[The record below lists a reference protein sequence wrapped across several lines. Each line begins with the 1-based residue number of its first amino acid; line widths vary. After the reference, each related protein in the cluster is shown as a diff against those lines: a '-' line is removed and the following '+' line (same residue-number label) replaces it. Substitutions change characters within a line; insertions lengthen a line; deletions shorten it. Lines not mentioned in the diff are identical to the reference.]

1 MKNRK
6 LSTILLSLLSL
17 IAALYGLFR
26 VTNPR
31 PDQKGRD
38 KPDFAVSNNATAS
51 MDKLYRAQLDSI
63 ATIANSLQVKEYAIK
78 AQLYKAK
85 ESNRSL
91 QQQVNGLVARSRAT
105 TDTPAKLVVCD
116 SLQEAVGEWVT
127 VSVYKDSL
135 YESEVGALNEI
146 ISNKDSALYVRQ
158 KMYASIRQ
166 SYDNCSANNELLL
179 EENKLYARRSKGLH
193 IKNKF
198 LSVGV
203 MLVSGIAVYS
213 FIKH

>member
-6 LSTILLSLLSL
+6 LTILLSLLCL
-17 IAALYGLFR
+17 IAALYGLFH

-31 PDQKGRD
+31 PAQKGRD
-38 KPDFAVSNNATAS
+38 KPDYPISKNATANL
-51 MDKLYRAQLDSI
+51 DKMYRAQLDSI
-63 ATIANSLQVKEYAIK
+63 AAIASSLQVKESGIK
-78 AQLYKAK
+78 AQLYKVK

-105 TDTPAKLVVCD
+105 TDTPAKLVMCD

-127 VSVYKDSL
+127 ESAHKDSL
-135 YESEVGALNEI
+135 YESEVSVLNEI
-146 ISNKDSALYVRQ
+146 ISNKDSTLYVRQ
-158 KMYASIRQ
+158 QMYATIRQ
-166 SYDNCSANNELLL
+166 SFDNCFANNELLL
-179 EENKLYARRSKGLH
+179 EENKLFARQSKRLL
-193 IKNKF
+193 IKNKI
-198 LSVGV
+198 LSAGV

>member
-17 IAALYGLFR
+17 IAALYGLFHF
-26 VTNPR
+26 TNPR
-31 PDQKGRD
+31 PDQKVRD
-38 KPDFAVSNNATAS
+38 KPDYAISKEATANL
-51 MDKLYRAQLDSI
+51 DKMYRAQLDSI
-63 ATIANSLQVKEYAIK
+63 AAKASSLQAKEYAVK
-78 AQLYKAK
+78 AQLKKAK

-91 QQQVNGLVARSRAT
+91 QQQVNGLVARSRAA

-127 VSVYKDSL
+127 ESAYKDSL
-135 YESEVGALNEI
+135 YDSEVTVLNEI
-146 ISNKDSALYVRQ
+146 ISNKDGTLYVRQ
-158 KMYASIRQ
+158 QMYATIRQ
-166 SYDNCSANNELLL
+166 SFDNCFANSELLL
-179 EENKLYARRSKGLH
+179 EENKLYARQSKRWH
-193 IKNKF
+193 IKNKI
-198 LSVGV
+198 LSAGV